1 MSRSPERKEHKK
13 AISTGFE
20 PAPSIRRQLAGTP
33 LGRKPLYHK
42 ILIPQGLEVEAIELE
57 AVVPG
62 NVIVPWHQA
71 NPQRDILPQAKVIR
85 SKQVIRKRL
94 LAGFEPATPSER
106 DMIDR
111 FERSFPAIVSSDAY
125 P

>member
-1 MSRSPERKEHKK
+1 MSRSPERKENEK

-20 PAPSIRRQLAGTP
+20 PAPSIRRQLDGTP

-42 ILIPQGLEVEAIELE
+42 ILMLQGLDVALASSESA
-57 AVVPG
+57 A
-62 NVIVPWHQA
+62 
-71 NPQRDILPQAKVIR
+71 
-85 SKQVIRKRL
+85 SKVIRKRL
-94 LAGFEPATPSER
+94 PAGFEPTTPSET

-125 P
+125 PWP